1 MLFQAAQDEIARSRK
16 GDLIRPLYESYCFSN
31 IPAAVHWLAGGT
43 PAANP
48 LAPIL
53 ASADLGPSRANK
65 VVLLLIDGLG
75 WDHWLAYAVQRDPF
89 RRINDAGIVAPLTT
103 IFPSTTAA
111 ALTTINS
118 GLTPRQH
125 GLPEWFVYFD
135 EINRIAATLPFTAMG
150 KKGPDQLLDEG
161 VDPSLLF
168 NGEPIYPRLESE
180 GIKTFTFINDN
191 YARSTYSSIVHRG
204 STTVPVIDATDL
216 MVNLRTA
223 ITETEGPAYFYVY
236 WDAVDAIAHAEGP
249 HSPQFIAEIETFAA
263 ALQVGLVDPI
273 DRRAAED
280 TILLVSADHGHIRVD
295 PAETIYLNQYE
306 QLGGSF
312 RRDANGAAILPWG
325 SPRDVYLAIEP
336 DKVGAVRDFLT
347 TQLDGRARVMTSA
360 DALAANMFGRGDMHP
375 KLRQRIG
382 DLIVLPR
389 DRHMVWYEHSAGQR
403 LTLNGMHG
411 GLSEAEMIIP
421 FAAARLSALQ

>member
-1 MLFQAAQDEIARSRK
+1 MLFQAAQDEIERSRR
-16 GDLIRPLYESYCFSN
+16 GDLIRPLYESYCFAN
-31 IPAAVHWLAGGT
+31 IPAAVHGLLGGA

-53 ASADLGPSRANK
+53 TAAALRPADTNK

-75 WDHWLAYAVQRDPF
+75 WDHWSAYAVQHQPF
-89 RRINDAGIVAPLTT
+89 RHLADAGVVAPLTT

-135 EINRIAATLPFTAMG
+135 EIDKIAATLPFTAMG
-150 KKGPDQLLDEG
+150 EKGPDRLLDDG
-161 VDPSLLF
+161 VDPRMLF
-168 NGEPIYPRLESE
+168 DGEPLYPGLEAE
-180 GIKTFTFINDN
+180 GIRTFTFINES
-191 YARSTYSSIVHRG
+191 YARSTYSSLVHRG
-204 STTVPVIDATDL
+204 STTVPYLDATDL
-216 MVNLRTA
+216 MINLRSTIA
-223 ITETEGPAYFYVY
+223 ETEGPAYFYVY

-249 HSPQFIAEIETFAA
+249 HSPQFVAEINSFAA
-263 ALQVGLVDPI
+263 ALQSGFVSKVNRTI
-273 DRRAAED
+273 AEQ

-295 PAETIYLNQYE
+295 PTETIYLDQYVD
-306 QLGGSF
+306 LTTNLRRGVSGS
-312 RRDANGAAILPWG
+312 AILPWG
-325 SPRDVYLAIEP
+325 SPRDVYLAIER
-336 DKVGAVRDFLT
+336 DKIRPVRDFLVA
-347 TQLDGRARVMTSA
+347 QLEGRARVLTSA

-382 DLIVLPR
+382 DLIILPR
-389 DRHMVWYEHSAGQR
+389 DEQLVWYEHRQGQR